1 MFVKGFKQ
9 FNEEKAKAITF
20 TFGRFNPPTIG
31 HEKLI
36 LEVIKI
42 ARGGDYKI
50 FVSQSNKPKSDPLQY
65 KEKVG
70 IMRKMFPKYARNIIL
85 DEKLKTVFDICVS
98 LYNQGYTDLTMV
110 VGSDRIKEF
119 KTLLLK
125 YNGTKARHGFY
136 EFDNISFQSAG
147 ERDPDSDDVS
157 GMSASKMRAAAVSG
171 DFQSFAAGLPKS
183 FGDKLSVFN
192 LLRKRM
198 GLKEMTNFRKHIQLP
213 TISEKREKFVAG
225 EIFNVGDRVQCQ
237 KTNQN
242 FTIVER
248 YSNYVTSS
256 IGTKYFINDLEE
268 YLDENVKYHAGLS
281 KSTKDKRKAQFK
293 KQAKMDDDNPDAYKP
308 APGDARAKTKPSK
321 YTKKFKDMFGE
332 ESLEE
337 GVDDPAIFKAIF
349 LAGGPGSGK
358 SFTVGKT
365 GLTAL
370 GFKIVNSDDKF
381 EIALKKADLEPI
393 AKNIYSPKGQKL
405 RSKAKELT
413 AKQQDHYIN
422 GRLGLVID
430 GTGKDYAKIK
440 KQSELLKSIGYDV
453 AMIFVNTDLDTAQ
466 LRNKERSRSLPDDQV
481 KKMWQGVQNN
491 LGKFQ
496 SMFGSNFV
504 IVDNS
509 KDSNIEK
516 ATTSAYK
523 KMAKF
528 AKEAPKNNIARSWIK
543 KQLGEETEIL
553 ISENKKGIQNKA
565 KATGISYSILKKV
578 FDRGVA
584 AWKTGHRPGTT
595 PSQWGF
601 ARINSFA
608 TGGKTRT
615 TADKDL
621 WAQHGGKKESIE
633 ESKDFEPHWMYDPKT
648 GKKEWAKV
656 KADHNRLNKMG
667 WVHEP
672 VEALD
677 YGTSATTKTF
687 KQYTPGQKIE
697 EGEGKYKG
705 ETWEQGYKR
714 RVVKTSDPDHLEK
727 GYKWRIKGKE
737 RPEISIKL
745 YKGKPDFKEY
755 SKQMERVAGH
765 EFGK

>member
-9 FNEEKAKAITF
+9 FNEEKTKAVTF
-20 TFGRFNPPTIG
+20 TYGRFNPPTIG

-36 LEVIKI
+36 LEVIKA

-125 YNGTKARHGFY
+125 YNGSKARHGFY
-136 EFDNISFQSAG
+136 EFGNISFQSAG

-171 DFQSFAAGLPKS
+171 DFQSFADGLPKS

-198 GLKEMTNFRKHIQLP
+198 GLKEMVNFRKHVQLP
-213 TISEKREKFVAG
+213 TVSEKRERFISG

-237 KTNQN
+237 KSNQN
-242 FTIVER
+242 FTIAER
-248 YSNYVTSS
+248 CSNYVLSS

-370 GFKIVNSDDKF
+370 GFKVVNSDDKF
-381 EIALKKADLEPI
+381 EIALKKADLEPTP
-393 AKNIYSPKGQKL
+393 KNIYSPKGQKL
-405 RSKAKELT
+405 RSRSKELT

-440 KQSELLKSIGYDV
+440 KQSELLKTIGYDI
-453 AMIFVNTDLDTAQ
+453 AMIFVNTDIDTAQ
-466 LRNKERSRSLPDDQV
+466 FRNNKRSRSLPDDQV
-481 KKMWQGVQNN
+481 KKMWQEVQNN

-504 IVDNS
+504 IIDNS
-509 KDSNIEK
+509 DGSNIEK

-584 AWKTGHRPGTT
+584 AWRTGHRPGTT

-621 WAQHGGKKESIE
+621 WAQHKGKKESIE

-648 GKKEWAKV
+648 GKKAWAKV
-656 KADHNRLNKMG
+656 KADHDRLNKKG

-714 RVVKTSDPDHLEK
+714 RVVKTSDPAHLEK

-745 YKGKPDFKEY
+745 YKEKPDFKEY